1 MSNLPN
7 QEEITRILQEGD
19 PAALREVVT
28 ASHPADVADAI
39 EELDIEAIWNALQTV
54 PIKDAAEILS
64 HLPIE
69 VQERIAEDH
78 DPEQV
83 ARIVEKLSA
92 DDRVDLIKQLEPEL
106 QQKLLAGFG
115 AQQRRV
121 TERLFQYDE
130 ATVGAVMSPDFAAVP
145 AEMRVSEAMDLI
157 RLEAPRKETVYYIF
171 VMDNESRLIGT
182 ISLRDLILANPNEIV
197 GDIMQRDVIQVRA
210 DEPRTVAADK
220 IKDYDLIALP
230 VVNGGG
236 KLVGIVTVDD
246 ILDLEEEEATEDF
259 HRMGTV
265 GSVKTS
271 LREASI
277 ALLFRARIGWLT
289 ALVFVNILS
298 GAGIAHFEATID
310 AVVALV
316 FFLPL
321 LIASGGN
328 AGSQAA
334 MLMVRALAT
343 GDVRTR
349 DWLHMFGKE
358 ILVATLLGG
367 AMAGAVMLIAG
378 FRAPDVLVPVG
389 LTMVCVVIFGSVLG
403 MSLPFVLTRFKLDPA
418 TASAPLITSIAD
430 IVGVLIYFTIASW
443 WLGDTIAAAAEAA
456 EAIPL

>member
-1 MSNLPN
+1 MSNFPN

-19 PAALREVVT
+19 PAALREVVS

-39 EELDIEAIWNALQTV
+39 EELDIEVIWNALQTV
-54 PIKDAAEILS
+54 SIKDAAEILS

-69 VQERIAEDH
+69 VQERIAEEH
-78 DPEQV
+78 DPEKV

-171 VMDNESRLIGT
+171 VMDNDSRLIGT
-182 ISLRDLILANPNEIV
+182 LSLRDLILANPNEIV
-197 GDIMQRDVIQVRA
+197 ADIMQRDVIQVQA
-210 DEPRTVAADK
+210 DDPRTIAAEK

-246 ILDLEEEEATEDF
+246 VLDVEEEEATEDF
-259 HRMGTV
+259 HKMGTV

-271 LREASI
+271 IREAGI

-289 ALVFVNILS
+289 ALVFVNIFS
-298 GAGIAHFEATID
+298 GAGIAYFEHTID

-343 GDVRTR
+343 GDVRMR

-358 ILVATLLGG
+358 LLVATLLGG
-367 AMAGAVMLIAG
+367 TMAAAVMLIASL
-378 FRAPDVLVPVG
+378 RAPDVLVPVG
-389 LTMVCVVIFGSVLG
+389 LTMICVVIFGSVLG

-456 EAIPL
+456 ETIPL

>member
-1 MSNLPN
+1 MSNFPN
-7 QEEITRILQEGD
+7 QEEITQILQEGD
-19 PAALREVVT
+19 PAALREAVD
-28 ASHPADVADAI
+28 AAHPADIAEALED
-39 EELDIEAIWNALQTV
+39 LDLEATWNTLQTV
-54 PIKDAAEILS
+54 PIDDAAEILS
-64 HLPIE
+64 HLPLE
-69 VQERIAEDH
+69 VQERIAEEH
-78 DPEQV
+78 DPKLV

-106 QQKLLAGFG
+106 QQKILG
-115 AQQRRV
+115 AFSTQQRRV

-130 ATVGAVMSPDFAAVP
+130 GTVGAVMSPDFAAVP

-171 VMDNESRLIGT
+171 VMDNDSRLIGT

-197 GDIMQRDVIQVRA
+197 GDIMQRDVIQVSV
-210 DEPRTVAADK
+210 DEPRTVAAEK
-220 IKDYDLIALP
+220 IKDYDLLALP

-246 ILDLEEEEATEDF
+246 VLDVEEEEATEDF

-298 GAGIAHFEATID
+298 GAGIAYFEHTIE

-343 GDVRTR
+343 GDVRMR
-349 DWLHMFGKE
+349 DWVHMFSKE
-358 ILVATLLGG
+358 LLVASLLGG
-367 AMAGAVMLIAG
+367 TMAAAVMLIAG
-378 FRAPDVLVPVG
+378 FRAPEVLVPVG
-389 LTMVCVVIFGSVLG
+389 LTMICVVIFGSVLG

-430 IVGVLIYFTIASW
+430 IIGVLIYFTIASW